1 MSLFEGIF
9 SKLFENKYISPRNI
23 FSDFKTKD
31 SITGLLDK
39 VINCKGEASALA
51 HSETLM
57 IKIENLNDEK
67 LLDFFLT
74 LSKDY
79 DFDNQELLKS
89 VSNYADN
96 NSTQNYTSMTS
107 KFNSNYNINCGNL
120 SKHLNIAIYSNICR
134 YNSSCGSVFV

>member
-39 VINCKGEASALA
+39 LINCKGEASALA
-51 HSETLM
+51 YSETLM
-57 IKIENLNDEK
+57 IKIENLNDKE
-67 LLDFFLT
+67 LLDIFLI

-79 DFDNQELLKS
+79 DFDNQEL
-89 VSNYADN
+89 
-96 NSTQNYTSMTS
+96 
-107 KFNSNYNINCGNL
+107 
-120 SKHLNIAIYSNICR
+120 
-134 YNSSCGSVFV
+134 